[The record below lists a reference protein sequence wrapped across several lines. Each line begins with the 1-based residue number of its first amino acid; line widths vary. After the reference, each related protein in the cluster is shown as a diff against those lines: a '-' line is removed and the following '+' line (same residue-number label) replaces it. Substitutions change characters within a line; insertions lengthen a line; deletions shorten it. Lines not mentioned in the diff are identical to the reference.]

1 MYTVV
6 KGSGCGT
13 IVLALFKYRADAE
26 NYIKERMIENVS
38 SDMLDFNKPGTLTIE
53 NDSYIECRSYVQDKI
68 SDEREMFAYCPF
80 CGAKMDGGME
90 END

>member
-1 MYTVV
+1 MMIDY
-6 KGSGCGT
+6 SLRECPFCG
-13 IVLALFKYRADAE
+13 KPAE
-26 NYIKERMIENVS
+26 DYIKERIIENVS

-53 NDSYIECRSYVQDKI
+53 NDSYIEPLEVTI
-68 SDEREMFAYCPF
+68 VEETA